1 MLCSMHCGNQAVY
14 FLTFR
19 DLVPYEKETKSNIN
33 LYKGLVSLNPVC
45 HRTEVLEA
53 MQAQKEGRIK
63 NGNVH
68 TCIPVYVSMYISKVV
83 QLGTK
88 MYPKLKQLMID
99 NLSLE

>member
-1 MLCSMHCGNQAVY
+1 MHCGNQAVY

-45 HRTEVLEA
+45 HCTEVLEA

-68 TCIPVYVSMYISKVV
+68 TYICIYVYLKSHAAGHKNVSQIKA
-83 QLGTK
+83 T
-88 MYPKLKQLMID
+88 D
-99 NLSLE
+99 DW